1 MESKLRQG
9 GDLRRLFILKLHPNP
24 LADNLGQFPKAG
36 ALLLQHVHDLRGGK
50 CPVLKCLPE
59 IHLRLLFLKK
69 LCVLGISPSPACLD
83 RGPDAVPSK
92 DYSRWPPCYAGFF
105 GEGRETGLSSR
116 AQKKDH
122 ENQVRSK
129 SEFRA
134 PEPS

>member
-69 LCVLGISPSPACLD
+69 LCVLGISPSPACLEYY
-83 RGPDAVPSK
+83 VPSGNQTRV
-92 DYSRWPPCYAGFF
+92 S
-105 GEGRETGLSSR
+105 
-116 AQKKDH
+116 KKDD
-122 ENQVRSK
+122 RCG
-129 SEFRA
+129 A
-134 PEPS
+134 PA